1 MAYLGNIRKIKITH
15 QNCVS
20 LFMELLPATSST
32 EMPSH
37 YSTAVSFQSFWE
49 TSLHPCYFPRFSVL
63 TLFDCGAPRYVKVR
77 SATALAESRSP
88 THLKFG

>member
-63 TLFDCGAPRYVKVR
+63 TLFDCGAARRAMLKYAWRLHWLSHVPR
-77 SATALAESRSP
+77 LI
-88 THLKFG
+88 